1 MRRPPRDDYLNV
13 KSNWEEIVIESLM
26 RNAGNLVSRASI
38 RKPLRRRVGKFE
50 FAFAGMNAET
60 FRFKHAETRQP
71 NVLTFFFPAAY
82 FCLYHSSFCSREKW
96 RTVFIVEHVE
106 RETRVRAV
114 RSFATLIFLPFISN
128 RTWLNRGYLI

>member
-71 NVLTFFFPAAY
+71 NVLTFFFLLPISVSITPV
-82 FCLYHSSFCSREKW
+82 FVRGKNDEQSSSSS
-96 RTVFIVEHVE
+96 T
-106 RETRVRAV
+106 
-114 RSFATLIFLPFISN
+114 
-128 RTWLNRGYLI
+128 

>member
-1 MRRPPRDDYLNV
+1 MLKDNSSQIIMVFVKFQPVENRVCNRGGIKRIKFSFNRLNGVSMRRPPRDDYLNV

-71 NVLTFFFPAAY
+71 NVLTFSPC
-82 FCLYHSSFCSREKW
+82 CL
-96 RTVFIVEHVE
+96 
-106 RETRVRAV
+106 
-114 RSFATLIFLPFISN
+114 FLS
-128 RTWLNRGYLI
+128 LSL